1 MDCLQVDLSEPE
13 TRRKMSGQQHERGVG
28 CMNVHQARL
37 KSKGLYPKPC
47 PILRNLLAIRSEGRN
62 RLPVTLVRLENRV

>member
-1 MDCLQVDLSEPE
+1 
-13 TRRKMSGQQHERGVG
+13 
-28 CMNVHQARL
+28 MNVHQAQL
-37 KSKGLYPKPC
+37 KSKVVPKPC